1 MSGSSEQKTEKNE
14 KVDPWAPQAAA
25 LTSAFANAQNAYGT
39 ASQATAPTNFVAGMT
54 PEQMAT
60 FRSALGYA
68 SGNSLPGQNAAT
80 GGALSNAGTAATTG
94 ALSGLA
100 GFDPNA
106 TNNPAALID
115 AATKYAS
122 GQNIDAQVNDAM
134 LNARQTARDVTL
146 PGIEQNA
153 ARTGNTNS
161 SRTGI
166 AEGMVER
173 GLAQQ
178 ATDLGASLRSKAFS
192 DGLALAS
199 SNASTN
205 NAQRL
210 GALSTG
216 ASAGTNAANSG
227 VAANSQ
233 SIQDQKSLLGI
244 SADAGSG
251 LQSADQLTLD
261 NLLKRY
267 QSNVSSPY
275 DALNGLMGI
284 IGTNNWGSSSSG
296 ASTTTKTPSA
306 FEVIG
311 GLLGAAGSAKSLF
324 SDRRLKTDIKRV
336 GALDNGLP
344 VYSFRYHGMPQ
355 VHIGLMAQ
363 DVERVDPDAVS
374 LHESGFKMV
383 DYDKASSTP

>member
-39 ASQATAPTNFVAGMT
+39 ATQATAPTDFVSGMT
-54 PEQMAT
+54 PEQIAN
-60 FRSALGYA
+60 FRSALGFA
-68 SGNSLPGQNAAT
+68 NGNTTPQQNAAT
-80 GGALSNAGTAATTG
+80 GAALSGAGTSAATG
-94 ALSGLA
+94 ALSGLSS
-100 GFDPNA
+100 FDPRA

-178 ATDLGASLRSKAFS
+178 ATDLGASIRSKAFS

-199 SNASTN
+199 N
-205 NAQRL
+205 NAQANNTTQL

-233 SIQDQKSLLGI
+233 SIQDKNTLLGI
-244 SADAGSG
+244 ANDGGTG
-251 LQSADQLTLD
+251 LQNANQLTLD
-261 NLLKRY
+261 NLLKQY
-267 QSNVSSPY
+267 QSKVSSPY

-296 ASTTTKTPSA
+296 TSTTTKTPSA

-311 GLLGAAGSAKSLF
+311 GLLGAAGNAKSLF
-324 SDRRLKTDIKRV
+324 SDARLKSNIRRV
-336 GALDNGLP
+336 GQLDNGLG
-344 VYSFRYHGMPQ
+344 VYAYHYSDDPFERT
-355 VHIGLMAQ
+355 HIGVLAQ
-363 DVERVDPDAVS
+363 EVEKMNPAAVG
-374 LHESGFKMV
+374 EAYGYMTV
-383 DYDKASSTP
+383 DYGLATK

>member
-1 MSGSSEQKTEKNE
+1 MSGSSQQTTSKNE
-14 KVDPWAPQAAA
+14 KTDPWAPQGAA

-54 PEQMAT
+54 PEQLAT

-68 SGNSLPGQNAAT
+68 SGNAIPGQNAAT
-80 GGALSNAGTAATTG
+80 GGALSNAGTSAATG
-94 ALSGLA
+94 ALSGLSS
-100 GFDPNA
+100 FDPSA

-153 ARTGNTNS
+153 AMTGNTNS

-261 NLLKRY
+261 NLLKQY
-267 QSNVSSPY
+267 QSKVSSPY

-296 ASTTTKTPSA
+296 TSTTTKTPSA
-306 FEVIG
+306 WEVVG
-311 GLLGAAGSAKSLF
+311 GLLGAAGNAKSLF
-324 SDRRLKTDIKRV
+324 
-336 GALDNGLP
+336 A
-344 VYSFRYHGMPQ
+344 
-355 VHIGLMAQ
+355 
-363 DVERVDPDAVS
+363 
-374 LHESGFKMV
+374 
-383 DYDKASSTP
+383 